1 MCIRDRLN
9 NADIKFPYIKDENG
23 NEVELTKGR
32 YLQFMENNDRNVRKD
47 AFLSLIHISEP
58 TRPY

>member
-1 MCIRDRLN
+1 MKIKKIVLTAFLIFTAGLLFATEFTVKGDKY
-9 NADIKFPYIKDENG
+9 DITATYDDTSYPGE
-23 NEVELTKGR
+23 
-32 YLQFMENNDRNVRKD
+32 

>member
-1 MCIRDRLN
+1 MCIRDRGDGAGAAKVAGGHRVLERPG
-9 NADIKFPYIKDENG
+9 NAHQIHAVVLIE
-23 NEVELTKGR
+23 
-32 YLQFMENNDRNVRKD
+32 